1 MGAFLKWLLLLPL
14 AIIAVGFAVANR
26 HWVEIGFDPTGVIAP
41 GFTLRAPLFAA
52 LVLAVMTG
60 VVIGSAVTWLS
71 QGRYR
76 KAARNARAEAQEMK
90 NAQTQAREEA
100 DRLRAQI
107 AALPAPDRSRE
118 AA

>member
-14 AIIAVGFAVANR
+14 AVIAVGFAVANR
-26 HWVEIGFDPTGVIAP
+26 HWVEIGVDPTGMIAP
-41 GFTLRAPLFAA
+41 GLTFRAPLFAA

-60 VVIGSAVTWLS
+60 VVIGSAATWLA
-71 QGRYR
+71 QGRHR
-76 KAARNARAEAQEMK
+76 KAARVARAQAQEMK
-90 NAQTQAREEA
+90 ISQEQAREEA

-107 AALPAPDRSRE
+107 ASLPAPGPGRE